1 MIALLLVG
9 ILPLVVL
16 SSITTIQPMRVDKP
30 FYYTQSFSMLASKS
44 VSGESESESGDS
56 FIAVSL
62 TLDKVVNTED
72 AFASAELLIVPE
84 GMYNQI
90 GYYDGDD
97 HIVCCDEK
105 AIRDGKC
112 STPGTLILHRVKD
125 ERFSYRNVS
134 FTWRQRRSL
143 MASGKKMLLNSRYN
157 VKRDGQYYVVVA
169 FCNPAT
175 KNAVLAGQTAALNPH
190 GHLPAGVFGL
200 LDFMRALTAV
210 YTVLMLVWTAKC
222 CQYRRELMS
231 IHVLISAAL
240 LLLTLDA
247 LAHWAA
253 LAAYNAD
260 GAATR
265 VGTALTVLLDALT
278 SALLRCLVL
287 VIAVGLGMSRATMG
301 PLFCRVVLLTVL
313 CFAVTLWYGA
323 FPFLFPG
330 SASVWSQLPSTAV
343 DTLVYYLFLS
353 WLGDTM
359 DELERRSQT
368 SKLGVF
374 RTLRNASFVA
384 IAALVAYS
392 AAYGYLAAHDM
403 LRALWKVEWLLNE
416 GADSV
421 FCLFVV
427 MLIMCLWM
435 PNDRSVA
442 YASHLQVATDERHDA
457 EEYAMPEVELQWRR
471 STSRGR

>member
-1 MIALLLVG
+1 
-9 ILPLVVL
+9 
-16 SSITTIQPMRVDKP
+16 MRVDKP

-44 VSGESESESGDS
+44 VSGESCVCVVFLIGRESESGDS

-72 AFASAELLIVPE
+72 AFASAEVFSSLHVISQLLIVPE

-240 LLLTLDA
+240 LLLALDA

-253 LAAYNAD
+253 LAAYNAE
-260 GAATR
+260 GAAAR

-287 VIAVGLGMSRATMG
+287 VIAVGCVPPRRLTRSLGMSRATMG
-301 PLFCRVVLLTVL
+301 PLFCRVVLRTVL

-427 MLIMCLWM
+427 VLIMVGVGA
-435 PNDRSVA
+435 RG
-442 YASHLQVATDERHDA
+442 ER
-457 EEYAMPEVELQWRR
+457 
-471 STSRGR
+471 

>member
-1 MIALLLVG
+1 
-9 ILPLVVL
+9 
-16 SSITTIQPMRVDKP
+16 MRVDKP

-44 VSGESESESGDS
+44 VSGESCVCVVFLIGRESESGDS

-72 AFASAELLIVPE
+72 AFASAEVFSSLHVISQLLIVPE

-97 HIVCCDEK
+97 HVVCCDEK

-240 LLLTLDA
+240 LLLALDA

-253 LAAYNAD
+253 LAAYNAE
-260 GAATR
+260 GAAAR

-287 VIAVGLGMSRATMG
+287 VIAVGCVPPRRLTRSLGMSRATMG

-427 MLIMCLWM
+427 VLIMVGVGA
-435 PNDRSVA
+435 RG
-442 YASHLQVATDERHDA
+442 ER
-457 EEYAMPEVELQWRR
+457 
-471 STSRGR
+471 

>member
-1 MIALLLVG
+1 
-9 ILPLVVL
+9 
-16 SSITTIQPMRVDKP
+16 MRVDKP

-44 VSGESESESGDS
+44 VSGESCVCVVFLIGRESESGDS

-72 AFASAELLIVPE
+72 AFASAEVFSSLHVISQLLIVPE

-240 LLLTLDA
+240 LLLALDA

-253 LAAYNAD
+253 LAAYNAE
-260 GAATR
+260 GAAAR

-287 VIAVGLGMSRATMG
+287 VIAVGCVPPRRLTRSLGMSRATMG
-301 PLFCRVVLLTVL
+301 PLFCRVVLLTML

-427 MLIMCLWM
+427 MLIMVGVGA
-435 PNDRSVA
+435 RG
-442 YASHLQVATDERHDA
+442 ER
-457 EEYAMPEVELQWRR
+457 
-471 STSRGR
+471 

>member
-1 MIALLLVG
+1 
-9 ILPLVVL
+9 
-16 SSITTIQPMRVDKP
+16 MRVDKP

-44 VSGESESESGDS
+44 VSGESCVCVVFLIGRESESGDS

-72 AFASAELLIVPE
+72 AFASAEVFSSLHVISQLLIVPE

-240 LLLTLDA
+240 LLLALDA

-253 LAAYNAD
+253 LAAYNAE
-260 GAATR
+260 GAAAR

-287 VIAVGLGMSRATMG
+287 VIAVGCVPPSRLTRSLGMSRATMG

-427 MLIMCLWM
+427 VLIMVGVGT
-435 PNDRSVA
+435 RG
-442 YASHLQVATDERHDA
+442 ER
-457 EEYAMPEVELQWRR
+457 
-471 STSRGR
+471 

>member
-1 MIALLLVG
+1 
-9 ILPLVVL
+9 
-16 SSITTIQPMRVDKP
+16 MRVDKP
-30 FYYTQSFSMLASKS
+30 FCYTQSFSMLASKS
-44 VSGESESESGDS
+44 VSGESCVCVVFLIGRESESGDS

-72 AFASAELLIVPE
+72 AFASAEVFSSLHVISQLLIVPE

-240 LLLTLDA
+240 LLLALDA

-253 LAAYNAD
+253 LAAYNAE
-260 GAATR
+260 GAAAR

-287 VIAVGLGMSRATMG
+287 VIAVGCVPPRRLTRSLGMSRATMG
-301 PLFCRVVLLTVL
+301 PLFCRVVLLTML

-427 MLIMCLWM
+427 VLIMVGVGA
-435 PNDRSVA
+435 RG
-442 YASHLQVATDERHDA
+442 ER
-457 EEYAMPEVELQWRR
+457 
-471 STSRGR
+471 

>member
-1 MIALLLVG
+1 
-9 ILPLVVL
+9 
-16 SSITTIQPMRVDKP
+16 MRVDKP

-44 VSGESESESGDS
+44 VSGESCVCVVFLIGRESESGDS

-72 AFASAELLIVPE
+72 AFASAEVFSSLHVISQLLIVPE

-240 LLLTLDA
+240 LLLALDA

-260 GAATR
+260 GSAAR

-287 VIAVGLGMSRATMG
+287 VIAVGCVPPRRLTRSLGMSRATMG

-313 CFAVTLWYGA
+313 CFAVTLWHGA

-427 MLIMCLWM
+427 VLIMVGVGA
-435 PNDRSVA
+435 RG
-442 YASHLQVATDERHDA
+442 ER
-457 EEYAMPEVELQWRR
+457 
-471 STSRGR
+471 

>member
-1 MIALLLVG
+1 
-9 ILPLVVL
+9 
-16 SSITTIQPMRVDKP
+16 MRVDKP

-44 VSGESESESGDS
+44 VSGESCVCVVFLIGRESESGDS

-72 AFASAELLIVPE
+72 AFASAEVFSSLHVISQLLIVPE

-112 STPGTLILHRVKD
+112 STPCTLILHRVKD

-240 LLLTLDA
+240 LLLALDA

-253 LAAYNAD
+253 LAAYNAE
-260 GAATR
+260 GAAAR

-287 VIAVGLGMSRATMG
+287 VIAVGCVPPRRLTRSLGMSRATMG
-301 PLFCRVVLLTVL
+301 PLFCRVVLLTML

-427 MLIMCLWM
+427 VLIMVGVGA
-435 PNDRSVA
+435 RG
-442 YASHLQVATDERHDA
+442 ER
-457 EEYAMPEVELQWRR
+457 
-471 STSRGR
+471 

>member
-1 MIALLLVG
+1 
-9 ILPLVVL
+9 
-16 SSITTIQPMRVDKP
+16 MRVDKP

-44 VSGESESESGDS
+44 VSGESCVCVVFLIGRESESGDS

-72 AFASAELLIVPE
+72 AFASAEVFSSLHVISQLLIAPE

-240 LLLTLDA
+240 LLLALDA

-253 LAAYNAD
+253 LAAYNAE
-260 GAATR
+260 GAAAR

-287 VIAVGLGMSRATMG
+287 VIAVGCVPPRRLTRSLGMSRATMG

-427 MLIMCLWM
+427 VLIMVGVGA
-435 PNDRSVA
+435 RG
-442 YASHLQVATDERHDA
+442 ER
-457 EEYAMPEVELQWRR
+457 
-471 STSRGR
+471 

>member
-1 MIALLLVG
+1 
-9 ILPLVVL
+9 
-16 SSITTIQPMRVDKP
+16 MRVDKP

-44 VSGESESESGDS
+44 VSGESCVCVVFLIGRESESGDS

-72 AFASAELLIVPE
+72 AFASAEVFSSLHVISQLLIVPE

-240 LLLTLDA
+240 LLLALDA

-253 LAAYNAD
+253 LAAYNAE
-260 GAATR
+260 GAAAR

-287 VIAVGLGMSRATMG
+287 VIAVGCVPPRRLTRSLGMSRATMG

-313 CFAVTLWYGA
+313 CFAVTLWHGA

-427 MLIMCLWM
+427 MLIMVGVGA
-435 PNDRSVA
+435 RG
-442 YASHLQVATDERHDA
+442 ER
-457 EEYAMPEVELQWRR
+457 
-471 STSRGR
+471 

>member
-1 MIALLLVG
+1 
-9 ILPLVVL
+9 
-16 SSITTIQPMRVDKP
+16 MRVDKP

-44 VSGESESESGDS
+44 VSGESCVCVVFLIGRESESGDS

-72 AFASAELLIVPE
+72 AFASAEVFSSLHVISQLLIVPE

-240 LLLTLDA
+240 LLLALDA

-260 GAATR
+260 GAAAR

-287 VIAVGLGMSRATMG
+287 VIAVGCVPPRRLTRSLGMSRATMG

-313 CFAVTLWYGA
+313 CFAVTLWHGA

-427 MLIMCLWM
+427 MLIMVGVGA
-435 PNDRSVA
+435 RG
-442 YASHLQVATDERHDA
+442 ER
-457 EEYAMPEVELQWRR
+457 
-471 STSRGR
+471 

>member
-1 MIALLLVG
+1 MG

-44 VSGESESESGDS
+44 VSGESCVCVVFLIGRESESGDS

-72 AFASAELLIVPE
+72 AFASAEVFSSLHVISQLLIVPE

-143 MASGKKMLLNSRYN
+143 MASGKKMMLNSRYN

-240 LLLTLDA
+240 LLLALDA

-260 GAATR
+260 GSAAR

-287 VIAVGLGMSRATMG
+287 VIAVGCVPPRRLTRSLGMSRATMG

-313 CFAVTLWYGA
+313 CFAVTLWHGA

-427 MLIMCLWM
+427 VLIMVGVGA
-435 PNDRSVA
+435 RG
-442 YASHLQVATDERHDA
+442 ER
-457 EEYAMPEVELQWRR
+457 
-471 STSRGR
+471 

>member
-1 MIALLLVG
+1 
-9 ILPLVVL
+9 
-16 SSITTIQPMRVDKP
+16 MRVDKP

-44 VSGESESESGDS
+44 VSGESCVCVVFLIGRESESGDS

-72 AFASAELLIVPE
+72 AFASAEVFSSLHVISQLLIVPE

-240 LLLTLDA
+240 LLLALDA

-253 LAAYNAD
+253 LAAYNAE
-260 GAATR
+260 GAAAR

-287 VIAVGLGMSRATMG
+287 VIAVGCVPPRRLTRSLGMSRATMG

-427 MLIMCLWM
+427 MLIMVGVGA
-435 PNDRSVA
+435 RG
-442 YASHLQVATDERHDA
+442 ER
-457 EEYAMPEVELQWRR
+457 
-471 STSRGR
+471 

>member
-1 MIALLLVG
+1 
-9 ILPLVVL
+9 
-16 SSITTIQPMRVDKP
+16 MRVDKP

-44 VSGESESESGDS
+44 VSGESCVCVVFLIGRESESGDS

-72 AFASAELLIVPE
+72 AFASAEVFSSLHVISQLLIVPE

-240 LLLTLDA
+240 LLLALDA

-253 LAAYNAD
+253 LAAYNAE
-260 GAATR
+260 GAAAR

-287 VIAVGLGMSRATMG
+287 VIAVGCVPPRRLTRSLGMSRATMG
-301 PLFCRVVLLTVL
+301 PLFCRVVLLTML

-427 MLIMCLWM
+427 VLIMVGVGA
-435 PNDRSVA
+435 RG
-442 YASHLQVATDERHDA
+442 ER
-457 EEYAMPEVELQWRR
+457 
-471 STSRGR
+471 

>member
-1 MIALLLVG
+1 
-9 ILPLVVL
+9 
-16 SSITTIQPMRVDKP
+16 MRVDKP

-44 VSGESESESGDS
+44 VSGESCVCVVFLIGRESESGDS

-72 AFASAELLIVPE
+72 AFASAEVFSSLHVISQLLIVPE

-240 LLLTLDA
+240 LLLALDA

-260 GAATR
+260 GSAAR

-287 VIAVGLGMSRATMG
+287 VIAVGCVPPRRLTRSLGMSRATMG

-427 MLIMCLWM
+427 VLIMVGVGA
-435 PNDRSVA
+435 RG
-442 YASHLQVATDERHDA
+442 ER
-457 EEYAMPEVELQWRR
+457 
-471 STSRGR
+471 

>member
-1 MIALLLVG
+1 
-9 ILPLVVL
+9 
-16 SSITTIQPMRVDKP
+16 MRVDKP

-44 VSGESESESGDS
+44 VSGESCVCVVFLIGRESESGDS

-72 AFASAELLIVPE
+72 AFASAEVFSSLHVISQLLIVPE

-240 LLLTLDA
+240 LLLALDA

-253 LAAYNAD
+253 LAAYNAE
-260 GAATR
+260 GAAAR

-287 VIAVGLGMSRATMG
+287 VIAVGCVSPRRLTRSLGMSRATMG

-313 CFAVTLWYGA
+313 CFAVTLWHGA

-427 MLIMCLWM
+427 MLIMVGVGA
-435 PNDRSVA
+435 RG
-442 YASHLQVATDERHDA
+442 ER
-457 EEYAMPEVELQWRR
+457 
-471 STSRGR
+471 

>member
-1 MIALLLVG
+1 
-9 ILPLVVL
+9 
-16 SSITTIQPMRVDKP
+16 MRVDKP

-44 VSGESESESGDS
+44 VSGESCVCVVFLIGRESESGDS

-72 AFASAELLIVPE
+72 AFASAEVFSSLHVISQLLIVPE

-240 LLLTLDA
+240 LLLALDA

-253 LAAYNAD
+253 LAAYNAE
-260 GAATR
+260 GAAAR

-287 VIAVGLGMSRATMG
+287 VIAVGCVPPRRLTRSLGMSRATMG

-427 MLIMCLWM
+427 VLIMVGVGA
-435 PNDRSVA
+435 RG
-442 YASHLQVATDERHDA
+442 ER
-457 EEYAMPEVELQWRR
+457 
-471 STSRGR
+471 

>member
-1 MIALLLVG
+1 
-9 ILPLVVL
+9 
-16 SSITTIQPMRVDKP
+16 MRVDKP

-44 VSGESESESGDS
+44 VSGESCVCVVFLIGRESESGDS

-72 AFASAELLIVPE
+72 AFASAEVFSSLHVISQLLIVPE

-112 STPGTLILHRVKD
+112 STPGTLILYRVKE

-240 LLLTLDA
+240 LLLALDA

-253 LAAYNAD
+253 LAAYNAE
-260 GAATR
+260 GAAAR

-287 VIAVGLGMSRATMG
+287 VIAVGCVPPRRLTRSLGMSRATMG

-427 MLIMCLWM
+427 VLIMVGVGA
-435 PNDRSVA
+435 RG
-442 YASHLQVATDERHDA
+442 ER
-457 EEYAMPEVELQWRR
+457 
-471 STSRGR
+471 

>member
-1 MIALLLVG
+1 
-9 ILPLVVL
+9 
-16 SSITTIQPMRVDKP
+16 MRVDKP

-44 VSGESESESGDS
+44 VSGESCVCVVFLIGRESESGDS

-72 AFASAELLIVPE
+72 AFASAEVFSSLHVISQLLIVPE

-240 LLLTLDA
+240 LLLALDA

-260 GAATR
+260 GAAAR

-287 VIAVGLGMSRATMG
+287 VIAVGCVPPRRLTRSLGMSRATMG

-313 CFAVTLWYGA
+313 CFAVTLWHGA
-323 FPFLFPG
+323 FPFLVPG

-427 MLIMCLWM
+427 VLIMVGVGA
-435 PNDRSVA
+435 RG
-442 YASHLQVATDERHDA
+442 ER
-457 EEYAMPEVELQWRR
+457 
-471 STSRGR
+471 

>member
-1 MIALLLVG
+1 
-9 ILPLVVL
+9 
-16 SSITTIQPMRVDKP
+16 MRVDKP

-44 VSGESESESGDS
+44 VSGESCVCVVFLIGRESESGDS

-72 AFASAELLIVPE
+72 AFASAEVFSSLHVISQLLIVPE

-240 LLLTLDA
+240 LLLALDA

-260 GAATR
+260 GSAAR

-287 VIAVGLGMSRATMG
+287 VIAVGCVPPRRLTRSLGMSRATMG
-301 PLFCRVVLLTVL
+301 PLFCRVVLLTML

-403 LRALWKVEWLLNE
+403 LRTLWKVDWLLNE
-416 GADSV
+416 GADNV

-427 MLIMCLWM
+427 VLIMVGVGA
-435 PNDRSVA
+435 RG
-442 YASHLQVATDERHDA
+442 ER
-457 EEYAMPEVELQWRR
+457 
-471 STSRGR
+471 

>member
-1 MIALLLVG
+1 
-9 ILPLVVL
+9 
-16 SSITTIQPMRVDKP
+16 MRVDKP

-44 VSGESESESGDS
+44 VSGESCVCVVFLIGRESESGDS

-72 AFASAELLIVPE
+72 AFASAEVFSSLHVISQLLIAPE

-134 FTWRQRRSL
+134 FTWCQRRSL

-240 LLLTLDA
+240 LLLALDA

-260 GAATR
+260 GAAAR
-265 VGTALTVLLDALT
+265 VGIVAPAEFMHVIHADFSQMRMSAGPQAVKIIFDLCPPEKTSLQPAIDLTRAFMQAHRLKPVCEGYTRQYAWFVDPDGQMRHYSELIVPVTA
-278 SALLRCLVL
+278 
-287 VIAVGLGMSRATMG
+287 
-301 PLFCRVVLLTVL
+301 
-313 CFAVTLWYGA
+313 
-323 FPFLFPG
+323 
-330 SASVWSQLPSTAV
+330 
-343 DTLVYYLFLS
+343 
-353 WLGDTM
+353 
-359 DELERRSQT
+359 E
-368 SKLGVF
+368 
-374 RTLRNASFVA
+374 
-384 IAALVAYS
+384 
-392 AAYGYLAAHDM
+392 
-403 LRALWKVEWLLNE
+403 
-416 GADSV
+416 
-421 FCLFVV
+421 
-427 MLIMCLWM
+427 
-435 PNDRSVA
+435 
-442 YASHLQVATDERHDA
+442 
-457 EEYAMPEVELQWRR
+457 
-471 STSRGR
+471 

>member
-1 MIALLLVG
+1 
-9 ILPLVVL
+9 
-16 SSITTIQPMRVDKP
+16 MRVDKP

-44 VSGESESESGDS
+44 VSGESCVCVVFLIGRESESGDS

-72 AFASAELLIVPE
+72 AFASAEVFSSLHVISQLLIVPE

-240 LLLTLDA
+240 LLLALDA

-253 LAAYNAD
+253 LAAYNAE
-260 GAATR
+260 GAAAR

-287 VIAVGLGMSRATMG
+287 VIAVGCVSPRRLTRSLGMSRATMG

-313 CFAVTLWYGA
+313 CFAVTLWHGA

-427 MLIMCLWM
+427 VLIMVGVGA
-435 PNDRSVA
+435 RG
-442 YASHLQVATDERHDA
+442 ER
-457 EEYAMPEVELQWRR
+457 
-471 STSRGR
+471 

>member
-1 MIALLLVG
+1 
-9 ILPLVVL
+9 
-16 SSITTIQPMRVDKP
+16 MRVDKP

-44 VSGESESESGDS
+44 VSGESCVCVVFLIGRESESGDS

-72 AFASAELLIVPE
+72 AFASAEVFSSLHVISQLLIVPE

-240 LLLTLDA
+240 LLLALDA

-260 GAATR
+260 GAAAR

-287 VIAVGLGMSRATMG
+287 VIAVGCVSPRRLTRSLGMSRATMG

-313 CFAVTLWYGA
+313 CFAVTLWHGA

-427 MLIMCLWM
+427 VLIMVGVGA
-435 PNDRSVA
+435 RG
-442 YASHLQVATDERHDA
+442 ER
-457 EEYAMPEVELQWRR
+457 
-471 STSRGR
+471 

>member
-1 MIALLLVG
+1 
-9 ILPLVVL
+9 
-16 SSITTIQPMRVDKP
+16 MRVDKP
-30 FYYTQSFSMLASKS
+30 YYYTQSFSMLASKS
-44 VSGESESESGDS
+44 VSGESCVCVVFLIGRESESGDS

-72 AFASAELLIVPE
+72 AFASAEVFSSLHVISQLLIVPE

-240 LLLTLDA
+240 LLLALDA

-253 LAAYNAD
+253 LAAYNAE
-260 GAATR
+260 GAAAR

-287 VIAVGLGMSRATMG
+287 VIAVGCVPPRRLTRSLGMSRATMG

-427 MLIMCLWM
+427 VLIMVGVGA
-435 PNDRSVA
+435 RG
-442 YASHLQVATDERHDA
+442 ER
-457 EEYAMPEVELQWRR
+457 
-471 STSRGR
+471 

>member
-1 MIALLLVG
+1 
-9 ILPLVVL
+9 
-16 SSITTIQPMRVDKP
+16 MRVDKP

-44 VSGESESESGDS
+44 VSGVSCVCVVFLIGRESESGDS

-72 AFASAELLIVPE
+72 AFASAEVFSSLHVISQLLIVPE

-240 LLLTLDA
+240 LLLALDA

-253 LAAYNAD
+253 LAAYNAE
-260 GAATR
+260 GAAAR

-287 VIAVGLGMSRATMG
+287 VIAVGCVPPRRLTRSLGMSRATMG

-427 MLIMCLWM
+427 VLIMVGVGA
-435 PNDRSVA
+435 RG
-442 YASHLQVATDERHDA
+442 ER
-457 EEYAMPEVELQWRR
+457 
-471 STSRGR
+471 

>member
-1 MIALLLVG
+1 
-9 ILPLVVL
+9 
-16 SSITTIQPMRVDKP
+16 
-30 FYYTQSFSMLASKS
+30 
-44 VSGESESESGDS
+44 
-56 FIAVSL
+56 
-62 TLDKVVNTED
+62 
-72 AFASAELLIVPE
+72 
-84 GMYNQI
+84 
-90 GYYDGDD
+90 
-97 HIVCCDEK
+97 
-105 AIRDGKC
+105 
-112 STPGTLILHRVKD
+112 
-125 ERFSYRNVS
+125 
-134 FTWRQRRSL
+134 

-240 LLLTLDA
+240 LLLALDA

-287 VIAVGLGMSRATMG
+287 VIAVGCVPPSRLTRSLGMSRATMG

-427 MLIMCLWM
+427 VLIMVGVGT
-435 PNDRSVA
+435 RG
-442 YASHLQVATDERHDA
+442 ER
-457 EEYAMPEVELQWRR
+457 
-471 STSRGR
+471 

>member
-1 MIALLLVG
+1 
-9 ILPLVVL
+9 
-16 SSITTIQPMRVDKP
+16 MRVDKP

-44 VSGESESESGDS
+44 VSGESCVCVVFLIGRESESGDS

-72 AFASAELLIVPE
+72 AFASAEVFSSLHVISQLLIVPE

-143 MASGKKMLLNSRYN
+143 MASGKKMMLNSRYN

-240 LLLTLDA
+240 LLLALDA

-260 GAATR
+260 GSAAR

-287 VIAVGLGMSRATMG
+287 VIAVGCVPPRRLTRSLGMSRATMG

-313 CFAVTLWYGA
+313 CFAVTLWHGA

-427 MLIMCLWM
+427 VLIMVGVGA
-435 PNDRSVA
+435 RG
-442 YASHLQVATDERHDA
+442 ER
-457 EEYAMPEVELQWRR
+457 
-471 STSRGR
+471 

>member
-1 MIALLLVG
+1 MG

-44 VSGESESESGDS
+44 VSGESCVCVVFLIGRESESGDS

-72 AFASAELLIVPE
+72 AFASAEVFSSLHVISQLLIVPE

-240 LLLTLDA
+240 LLLALDA

-253 LAAYNAD
+253 LAAYNAE
-260 GAATR
+260 GAAAR

-287 VIAVGLGMSRATMG
+287 VIAVGCVPPRRLTRSLGMSRATMG
-301 PLFCRVVLLTVL
+301 PLFCCVVLLTML

-427 MLIMCLWM
+427 VLIMVGVGA
-435 PNDRSVA
+435 RG
-442 YASHLQVATDERHDA
+442 ER
-457 EEYAMPEVELQWRR
+457 
-471 STSRGR
+471 

>member
-1 MIALLLVG
+1 
-9 ILPLVVL
+9 
-16 SSITTIQPMRVDKP
+16 MRVDKP

-44 VSGESESESGDS
+44 VSGESCVCVVFLIGRESESGDS

-72 AFASAELLIVPE
+72 AFASAEVFSSLHVISQLLIVPE

-97 HIVCCDEK
+97 HVVCCDEK

-240 LLLTLDA
+240 LLLALDA

-253 LAAYNAD
+253 LAAYNAE
-260 GAATR
+260 GAAAR

-287 VIAVGLGMSRATMG
+287 VIAVGCVPPRRLTRSLGMSRATMG
-301 PLFCRVVLLTVL
+301 PLFCRVVLLTML

-427 MLIMCLWM
+427 VLIMVGVGA
-435 PNDRSVA
+435 RG
-442 YASHLQVATDERHDA
+442 ER
-457 EEYAMPEVELQWRR
+457 
-471 STSRGR
+471 

>member
-1 MIALLLVG
+1 
-9 ILPLVVL
+9 
-16 SSITTIQPMRVDKP
+16 MRVDKP

-44 VSGESESESGDS
+44 VSGESCVCVVFLIGRESESGDS

-72 AFASAELLIVPE
+72 AFASAEVFSSLHVISQLLIVPE

-134 FTWRQRRSL
+134 FTWRQRCSL

-240 LLLTLDA
+240 LLLALDA

-260 GAATR
+260 GAAAR

-287 VIAVGLGMSRATMG
+287 VIAVGCVSPRRLTRSLGMSRATMG

-313 CFAVTLWYGA
+313 CFAVTLWHGA

-427 MLIMCLWM
+427 VLIMVGVGT
-435 PNDRSVA
+435 RG
-442 YASHLQVATDERHDA
+442 ER
-457 EEYAMPEVELQWRR
+457 
-471 STSRGR
+471 

>member
-1 MIALLLVG
+1 
-9 ILPLVVL
+9 
-16 SSITTIQPMRVDKP
+16 MRVDKP

-44 VSGESESESGDS
+44 VSGESCVCVVFLIGRESESGDS

-72 AFASAELLIVPE
+72 AFASAEVFSSLHVISQLLIVPE

-143 MASGKKMLLNSRYN
+143 MASGKKMMLNSRYN

-240 LLLTLDA
+240 LLLALDA

-253 LAAYNAD
+253 LAAYNAE
-260 GAATR
+260 GAAAR

-287 VIAVGLGMSRATMG
+287 VIAVGCVPPRRLTRSLGMSRATMG

-313 CFAVTLWYGA
+313 CFAVTLWHGA

-427 MLIMCLWM
+427 VLIMVGVGA
-435 PNDRSVA
+435 RG
-442 YASHLQVATDERHDA
+442 ER
-457 EEYAMPEVELQWRR
+457 
-471 STSRGR
+471 

>member
-1 MIALLLVG
+1 
-9 ILPLVVL
+9 
-16 SSITTIQPMRVDKP
+16 MRVDKP

-44 VSGESESESGDS
+44 VSGESCVCVVFLIGRESESGDS

-72 AFASAELLIVPE
+72 AFASAEVFSSLHVISQLLIVPE

-240 LLLTLDA
+240 LLLALDA

-253 LAAYNAD
+253 LAAYNAE
-260 GAATR
+260 GAAAR

-287 VIAVGLGMSRATMG
+287 VIAVGCVSPRRLTRSLGMSRATMG
-301 PLFCRVVLLTVL
+301 PLFCCVVLLTML

-427 MLIMCLWM
+427 VLIMVGVGA
-435 PNDRSVA
+435 RG
-442 YASHLQVATDERHDA
+442 ER
-457 EEYAMPEVELQWRR
+457 
-471 STSRGR
+471 

>member
-1 MIALLLVG
+1 
-9 ILPLVVL
+9 
-16 SSITTIQPMRVDKP
+16 MRVDKP

-44 VSGESESESGDS
+44 VSGESCVCVVFLIGRESESGDS

-72 AFASAELLIVPE
+72 AFASAEVFSSLHVISQLLIVPE

-240 LLLTLDA
+240 LLLALDA

-253 LAAYNAD
+253 LAAYNAE
-260 GAATR
+260 GAAAR

-287 VIAVGLGMSRATMG
+287 VIAVGCVPPRRLTRSLGMSRATMG

-313 CFAVTLWYGA
+313 CFAVTLWHGA

-427 MLIMCLWM
+427 VLIMVGVGA
-435 PNDRSVA
+435 RG
-442 YASHLQVATDERHDA
+442 ER
-457 EEYAMPEVELQWRR
+457 
-471 STSRGR
+471 

>member
-1 MIALLLVG
+1 
-9 ILPLVVL
+9 
-16 SSITTIQPMRVDKP
+16 MRVDKP

-44 VSGESESESGDS
+44 VSGESCVCVVFLIGRESESGDS

-72 AFASAELLIVPE
+72 AFASAEVFSSLHVISQLLIMPE

-240 LLLTLDA
+240 LLLALDA

-253 LAAYNAD
+253 LAAYNAE
-260 GAATR
+260 GAAAR

-287 VIAVGLGMSRATMG
+287 VIAVGCVSPRRLTRSLGMSRATMG

-313 CFAVTLWYGA
+313 CFAVTLWHGA

-427 MLIMCLWM
+427 VLIMVGVGA
-435 PNDRSVA
+435 RG
-442 YASHLQVATDERHDA
+442 ER
-457 EEYAMPEVELQWRR
+457 
-471 STSRGR
+471 

>member
-1 MIALLLVG
+1 
-9 ILPLVVL
+9 
-16 SSITTIQPMRVDKP
+16 MRVDKP

-44 VSGESESESGDS
+44 VSGESCVCVVFLIGRESESGDS

-72 AFASAELLIVPE
+72 AFASAEVFSSLHVISQLLIVPE

-175 KNAVLAGQTAALNPH
+175 KNAVLSGQTAALNPH

-240 LLLTLDA
+240 LLLALDA

-253 LAAYNAD
+253 LAAYNAE
-260 GAATR
+260 GAAAR

-287 VIAVGLGMSRATMG
+287 VIAVGCVPPRRLTRSLGMSRATMG

-313 CFAVTLWYGA
+313 CFAVTLWHGA

-427 MLIMCLWM
+427 VLIMVGVGA
-435 PNDRSVA
+435 RG
-442 YASHLQVATDERHDA
+442 ER
-457 EEYAMPEVELQWRR
+457 
-471 STSRGR
+471 

>member
-1 MIALLLVG
+1 
-9 ILPLVVL
+9 
-16 SSITTIQPMRVDKP
+16 MRVDKP

-44 VSGESESESGDS
+44 VSGESCVCVVFLIGRESESGDS

-72 AFASAELLIVPE
+72 AFASAEVFSSLHVISQLLIVPE

-143 MASGKKMLLNSRYN
+143 MASGKKMMLNSRYN

-240 LLLTLDA
+240 LLLALDA

-260 GAATR
+260 GSAAR

-287 VIAVGLGMSRATMG
+287 VIAVGCVPPRRLTRSLGMSRATMG

-313 CFAVTLWYGA
+313 CFAVTLWHGA

-416 GADSV
+416 GADNV

-427 MLIMCLWM
+427 VLIMVGVGA
-435 PNDRSVA
+435 RG
-442 YASHLQVATDERHDA
+442 ER
-457 EEYAMPEVELQWRR
+457 
-471 STSRGR
+471 

>member
-1 MIALLLVG
+1 
-9 ILPLVVL
+9 
-16 SSITTIQPMRVDKP
+16 MRVDKP

-44 VSGESESESGDS
+44 VSGESCVCVVFLIGRESESGDS

-72 AFASAELLIVPE
+72 AFASAEVFSSLHVISQLLIVPE

-240 LLLTLDA
+240 LLLALDA

-253 LAAYNAD
+253 LAAYNAE
-260 GAATR
+260 GAAAR

-287 VIAVGLGMSRATMG
+287 VIAVGCVSPRRLTRSLGMSRATMG
-301 PLFCRVVLLTVL
+301 PLFCCVVLLTML

-427 MLIMCLWM
+427 VLIMVGVGT
-435 PNDRSVA
+435 RS
-442 YASHLQVATDERHDA
+442 ER
-457 EEYAMPEVELQWRR
+457 
-471 STSRGR
+471 

>member
-1 MIALLLVG
+1 
-9 ILPLVVL
+9 
-16 SSITTIQPMRVDKP
+16 MRVDKP

-44 VSGESESESGDS
+44 VSGESCVCVVFLIGRESESGDS

-72 AFASAELLIVPE
+72 AFASAEVFSSLHVISQLLIVPE

-240 LLLTLDA
+240 LLLALDA

-253 LAAYNAD
+253 LAAYNAE
-260 GAATR
+260 GAAAR

-287 VIAVGLGMSRATMG
+287 VIAVGCVPPRRLTRSLGMSRATMG
-301 PLFCRVVLLTVL
+301 PLFCCVVLLTML

-427 MLIMCLWM
+427 VLIMVGVGA
-435 PNDRSVA
+435 RG
-442 YASHLQVATDERHDA
+442 ER
-457 EEYAMPEVELQWRR
+457 
-471 STSRGR
+471 